1 VEALDLFEDI
11 CSNTFF
17 VKSSLILFLNKKDLF
32 EEKIKSKNIR
42 DYPSF
47 SDYDGKDADYEA
59 GSTRVFNGVR
69 NSQPMRA
76 INGVLN
82 SQLMRAINGVLNS
95 QPMGA
100 INGLL
105 NSQPIYA

>member
-1 VEALDLFEDI
+1 MEALDLFEDI

-59 GSTRVFNGVR
+59 GNTFKQFIWLFCDLLRHDWFR
-69 NSQPMRA
+69 IWMIA
-76 INGVLN
+76 Y
-82 SQLMRAINGVLNS
+82 QLIKKRIA
-95 QPMGA
+95 
-100 INGLL
+100 LL
-105 NSQPIYA
+105 DICNIAEQKT

>member
-1 VEALDLFEDI
+1 MEALDLFEDI

-47 SDYDGKDADYEA
+47 ADYDGKDADYEA
-59 GSTRVFNGVR
+59 GTIRTLKQIES
-69 NSQPMRA
+69 A
-76 INGVLN
+76 VL
-82 SQLMRAINGVLNS
+82 V
-95 QPMGA
+95 PCVW
-100 INGLL
+100 
-105 NSQPIYA
+105 PH

>member
-59 GSTRVFNGVR
+59 GNIRV
-69 NSQPMRA
+69 

-82 SQLMRAINGVLNS
+82 LT
-95 QPMGA
+95 
-100 INGLL
+100 
-105 NSQPIYA
+105 